1 MKAILAFAPLF
12 ARLKG
17 AMLLTLLL
25 SLVTLA
31 AGIGLLGLSGWF
43 LTAAALST
51 LGSVFNIFAPSAGVR
66 GLSFIRILARYGEKL
81 SGHDMTLRLL
91 SDLRAWLFAR
101 LFPLVPLARRFGR
114 GDLVSRLL
122 ADVEALDTLFLVALG
137 PISTAVLAGAAM
149 TVVLALLLPG
159 AAVIYA
165 VLFFSAVLLVPVG
178 LVLASRRAGAEV
190 VAAGAALRQ
199 AVLDGIDG
207 HQDLVLFGARD
218 AAVASSDTAAR
229 RLSAARRRLGRNAA
243 LAGAMVQILA
253 GGALVGA
260 LLVGFVALEAQQI
273 DGPLL
278 AGLLLAIIASFEA
291 SAMLVRSATR
301 LAGAAAAADR
311 LQAIATSA
319 PGIAEP
325 AAALPVPPG
334 GEIRLEAVRFGYDPA
349 HPVIDALS
357 LAIRSGECVAITGP
371 SGAGKSTIAQLLLR
385 LVEPDAGVVRL
396 NGADLRHVVGAELRR
411 RIALMTQDAPVFLDT
426 VRANLRIGRD
436 GADDAALW
444 QVLEAV
450 QLADFVKALPGQLD
464 AVVGEAG
471 RTLSAGQARRICLAR
486 TLLSQ
491 ADLIV
496 FDEPTSGLDF
506 DAESALL
513 AELPALTHG
522 RTAIV
527 ITHAVVPASF
537 DRVLELRAG
546 RIAERA
552 HAPA

>member
-1 MKAILAFAPLF
+1 
-12 ARLKG
+12 
-17 AMLLTLLL
+17 MLLTLLL

-159 AAVIYA
+159 AAAIYA

-253 GGALVGA
+253 GGTLVGA
-260 LLVGFVALEAQQI
+260 LLVGFVALEARQI

-301 LAGAAAAADR
+301 LAGAGAAADR

-349 HPVIDALS
+349 HPVIDALN
-357 LAIRSGECVAITGP
+357 LAIRSGECVAIIGP
-371 SGAGKSTIAQLLLR
+371 SGAGKSTIAQLPLR
-385 LVEPDAGVVRL
+385 LVDPDAGVVRL
-396 NGADLRHVVGAELRR
+396 NGADLRDVAGAELRR

-464 AVVGEAG
+464 AIVGEAG

-486 TLLSQ
+486 TLLSE
-491 ADLIV
+491 ADVIV

-506 DAESALL
+506 EAESAFLV
-513 AELPALTHG
+513 ELPALTRG

-552 HAPA
+552 HVPA